1 MSTSQE
7 RIVGS
12 VTARSSQ
19 ARPSPGASAPSMSD
33 GTVSGQRVLL
43 AEQLGAR
50 DRYREPIGALQGAL
64 LGVVGLIL
72 AFGLT
77 LAVGRYQDRRSDV
90 VTDANTIGTAYLRAQ
105 TIAEPQRTNSLA
117 LLAGL
122 FAPTAVLSQLISNM
136 ATALIVFP
144 VALQAAQDLDLSP
157 RPMPMSVA
165 VAPAAA
171 LITPVATPANL
182 MVMEPGGYRFSDY
195 CKLGLPL
202 LVLYGLVAVG
212 LVPVFWRF

>member
-1 MSTSQE
+1 
-7 RIVGS
+7 
-12 VTARSSQ
+12 
-19 ARPSPGASAPSMSD
+19 MSD

-182 MVMEPGGYRFSDY
+182 MVMEPGGYGFSDY
-195 CKLGLPL
+195 WKLGLPL